1 MKEYFNEEELI
12 SLKENDD
19 LLYKTLE
26 LILKV
31 FEGSLDKGGL
41 PYYNHLFK
49 VYSKVFSYD
58 EKIVAL
64 LHDIIEDKKVTKE
77 DLLELNYPQHIIDA
91 VVILTKKKGAYYP
104 DYIESIIESGNK
116 LAMNVKLADLEHN
129 MDLTRI
135 SNPTVN
141 DYERVNKRYM
151 PAYTRIKNKLEELN

>member
-1 MKEYFNEEELI
+1 MKEYITEEEYNE
-12 SLKENDD
+12 LKENKD

-31 FEGSLDKGGL
+31 FEGSVDKGGL

-49 VYSKVFSYD
+49 VYSKVNNYD
-58 EKIVAL
+58 EKIIAL
-64 LHDIIEDKKVTKE
+64 LHDIIEDKNIKASE
-77 DLLELNYPQHIIDA
+77 LLDIGYPKHIVDA

-104 DYIESIIESGNK
+104 DYIESIIDSDNK

-129 MDLTRI
+129 MDLKKI

-151 PAYTRIKNKLEELN
+151 PAYTRIKNKLEERR

>member
-49 VYSKVFSYD
+49 VYSKVTSYD

-77 DLLELNYPQHIIDA
+77 DLLQLSYPQHIIDA

-104 DYIESIIESGNK
+104 DYIESIIESDNK

>member
-1 MKEYFNEEELI
+1 MKEYITEEEYNE
-12 SLKENDD
+12 LKENKD

-26 LILKV
+26 LILKI
-31 FEGSLDKGGL
+31 FEGSVDKCGL

-49 VYSKVFSYD
+49 VYSKVNNYD
-58 EKIVAL
+58 EKIIAL
-64 LHDIIEDKKVTKE
+64 LHDIIEDKNIKASE
-77 DLLELNYPQHIIDA
+77 LLDIGYPKHIVDA

-104 DYIESIIESGNK
+104 DYIESIIESGNN

-129 MDLTRI
+129 MDLKRI

-151 PAYTRIKNKLEELN
+151 PAYTRIKNKLEEMN

>member
-49 VYSKVFSYD
+49 VYSKVSSYD

-77 DLLELNYPQHIIDA
+77 DLLGLNYPQHIIDA

-104 DYIESIIESGNK
+104 DYIESIIESDNK

>member
-12 SLKENDD
+12 SLKENND

-49 VYSKVFSYD
+49 VYSKVSSYD

-64 LHDIIEDKKVTKE
+64 LHDIVEDKKVTKE

-104 DYIESIIESGNK
+104 DYIESIIESDNK